1 MSQKTI
7 SAIQGL
13 AVAIISALVSFGV
26 LGGDK
31 ASSIQAIVVA
41 AITFGAA
48 VGIHSAR
55 PANTDVPAEEAPA
68 DTPSEIPPGE

>member
-7 SAIQGL
+7 SAVQGL

-55 PANTDVPAEEAPA
+55 PANTDVPT
-68 DTPSEIPPGE
+68 DTPVDAPTETPSGE